1 MSDDE
6 ADVEQ
11 PMPSKQ
17 GGFARAMKFVG
28 SATAGTKLGR
38 KAILGVLGDDGEAI
52 FNAIKDSAKIVFGE
66 TQGKQLKQDMVKLV
80 LKVGIMLNEKLL
92 TPENTSEATEPLQAL
107 LVQAHRSLE
116 NPDLGADPQF
126 LVAAMN
132 RAFAVANPI
141 VSRHMKPDNVKKLQN
156 VTKQLSDQA
165 FVDAVLNRV
174 DLRPQ
179 RVALADTLQRIMAHV
194 EIAPAQAA
202 VSCRA
207 TPCVYYALSVAADDA
222 FRPAG
227 LCESHHAD
235 RYDAMIDR
243 PDLQSFLADE
253 RAAAFLMD
261 YLTEIGEA
269 VHLQCLRAIRDFRN
283 GTSQPSRYRAL
294 VSINSKFLA
303 ENAPSPVGDAVS
315 AASRQALAARAD
327 AIDEDNPR
335 VPVTL
340 FQEVESDLNARLQA
354 VFADRFLRS
363 TALDRFAGAFRLPTR
378 YRKTAQLQRRARRRS
393 SAPAIKTSFP

>member
-1 MSDDE
+1 M
-6 ADVEQ
+6 
-11 PMPSKQ
+11 
-17 GGFARAMKFVG
+17 
-28 SATAGTKLGR
+28 
-38 KAILGVLGDDGEAI
+38 
-52 FNAIKDSAKIVFGE
+52 FGE

-165 FVDAVLNRV
+165 FVDAVLNRA

-207 TPCVYYALSVAADDA
+207 TPCVYYALSVAADDV

-243 PDLQSFLADE
+243 PDLQVKGTATPGSGFGRLTRARQSFLADE

-363 TALDRFAGAFRLPTR
+363 GALDRFAGAFRLPTR